1 MVFLTVLVS
10 AAGAFFSS
18 VGEGD
23 RLGKVGTPFV
33 TSGEG
38 AGEEH
43 PFIAKVARIGMR
55 MVLVFIYCRTAKFR
69 CDFVVFLYMVL
80 A

>member
-1 MVFLTVLVS
+1 MGFLTVLVS
-10 AAGAFFSS
+10 AAGAFLSG

-23 RLGKVGTPFV
+23 RLGKVGTAFV

-43 PFIAKVARIGMR
+43 QFIAKVARIGMR
-55 MVLVFIYCRTAKFR
+55 MVLVFIKKWRSSDGVLVEGA
-69 CDFVVFLYMVL
+69 CDLG
-80 A
+80 